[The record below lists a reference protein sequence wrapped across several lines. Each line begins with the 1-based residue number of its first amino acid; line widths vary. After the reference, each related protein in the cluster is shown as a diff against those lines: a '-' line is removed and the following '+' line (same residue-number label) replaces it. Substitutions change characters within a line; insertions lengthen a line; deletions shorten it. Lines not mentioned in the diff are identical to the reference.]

1 VPAQYVITTS
11 SIYHEI
17 YQILVEKGT
26 KACAVFCCCPEFQD
40 YGALSRIKARTEKK
54 GSSRITGV
62 SGSDLEEEVLIIP
75 EAVGHSLD
83 NLDLVIDALDQAR
96 V

>member
-1 VPAQYVITTS
+1 M
-11 SIYHEI
+11 
-17 YQILVEKGT
+17 GN
-26 KACAVFCCCPEFQD
+26 
-40 YGALSRIKARTEKK
+40 KK

-75 EAVGHSLD
+75 EAVGHPLD
-83 NLDLVIDALDQAR
+83 DLDLVIDALDQAR